1 MFCAVDI
8 WGWTPNIM
16 SLKFIFIALCHSSPH
31 ANPNDG
37 NNQLSSIHMLLPL
50 SCNLAATTSNR
61 VLTIALNQGTDTKK
75 NSSLAGM
82 RNLGIWIP
90 LFLIH
95 RLLVEH
101 WLLLRS
107 SARDSAILH
116 RHMHGLVQRYFK
128 GSYQS

>member
-61 VLTIALNQGTDTKK
+61 VLTIALNQGTDIKK
-75 NSSLAGM
+75 KLFISRDAQSW
-82 RNLGIWIP
+82 NLDPSIP
-90 LFLIH
+90 Y
-95 RLLVEH
+95 
-101 WLLLRS
+101 S
-107 SARDSAILH
+107 SAAR
-116 RHMHGLVQRYFK
+116 
-128 GSYQS
+128 